1 MDFQTLA
8 DDLGFDLEEFKELVE
23 LFVDTGSADLNS
35 MFSAIE
41 EKNAEKAAKAIH
53 SLKGAS
59 GNLGF
64 IEIHQIAK
72 KMEIDA
78 RNNRLEEISEPAKLI
93 REKLKAIS
101 DQLNG

>member
-41 EKNAEKAAKAIH
+41 EKNVEKAAKAIH

-93 REKLKAIS
+93 REKMKAIS